1 MLSFKEHIGDDSV
14 SNKNIHEDLEELKS
28 RYGFSGDIYLDDSHR
43 IMYATDASTYREI
56 PIAVT
61 YPKDHNDIR
70 ILVEFAKTHNSS
82 LIPRGAGTSLAGQ
95 VVGSGIVVDISRFMT
110 QILEVNVEEKWVRLQ
125 PGVVLDELNKVL
137 EPDGLFFSPET
148 STSNRCMIGGMV
160 GNNSCGAH
168 SLLYGSTRDHLIS
181 LKTILSDGTAVEF
194 KPIAKE
200 EFIAKCDYLNL
211 EGELYRNIAKIL
223 TDSVNQ
229 KEIEE
234 QFPDKSIHRRNTGY
248 ALDVLM
254 DSEPFTDSNKKF
266 NFSKLL
272 AGSEGTLAFMTEIK
286 LSLDPLPPP
295 VKALI
300 CVHFNSLEDAFY
312 GNLIALKYKPGA
324 IELMDKVLLDLSKE
338 NITQNKNRFFIEGD
352 PAAILIIEFERNTKD
367 EILAIAEKLGSEMGQ
382 AGYGYHFPVI
392 FGEDIPKVWAVRKS
406 GLGLLSNMPGD
417 AKPVSFVEDAAVRPQ
432 DLPKYIEEF
441 KLLLDKYKLD
451 CVYHAHIATGELH
464 LRPVLNLKKKEDV
477 EIYHSLARETA
488 QLIKKYKGS
497 LSGEHGDGRLRSEFI
512 PLMIGERN
520 YVLLKQIKRTWDPE
534 NIFNPSKIV
543 DAPKMNTGLRY
554 KPGQKT
560 KKIET
565 YFDFSKDHG
574 FLRSVEKCNGSGD
587 CRKTELIGG
596 TMCPSYMATRDE
608 FTTTRSR
615 ANMLREVLTK
625 SDEKNPFDSK
635 ELFDVLDLCLSC
647 KACKSECPSNV
658 DMTKLKAEF
667 LQHYYD
673 ANGTPF
679 KVKAIAGISRINELA
694 SKFPMLSNIILGN
707 RLTAG
712 ILKKMMGIA
721 RQRSLPQLYK
731 TTLKAWVIRQSK
743 ANASSSSGKAKVYL
757 FADEFT
763 NYNDTEI
770 GIKAFQILTKLG
782 YQIELPHHL
791 ESGRTY
797 ISKGMIR
804 KAKSIANS
812 NVESLKDKISE
823 EYPLIGIE
831 PSGILTFR
839 DEYPD
844 LVDEKNK
851 SAAKHMASSVLLFD
865 EFIERE
871 IEKGNIT
878 SAQFTDGKKSIK
890 LHGHC
895 HQKAI
900 ASMKPSVSMLTLPKN
915 YTVEEIKSGC
925 CGMAGAFGYE
935 KAHYDL
941 SMKIGELVLFPEVRK
956 SEPEIIIAAPGTS
969 CRQQIKDGTGTKAF
983 HPIEI
988 LFDALNK

>member
-1 MLSFKEHIGDDSV
+1 MLSFVEHKGDDSV
-14 SNKNIHEDLEELKS
+14 SNINIHEDLEELKS
-28 RYGFSGDIYLDDSHR
+28 SFGFTGDINIDDSHR

-56 PIAVT
+56 PIAIA

-70 ILVEFAKTHNSS
+70 ILVEFAKIHNSS

-95 VVGSGIVVDISRFMT
+95 VVGKGIVVDVSRFMT
-110 QILEVNVEEKWVRLQ
+110 NILEINVEEKWVRVE
-125 PGVVLDELNKVL
+125 PGVVLDELNIVL
-137 EPDGLFFSPET
+137 EPDRLFFSPET

-181 LKTILSDGTAVEF
+181 VKTILSDGTVADF
-194 KPIAKE
+194 QPISKE
-200 EFIAKCDYLNL
+200 EFIEKCDLDNL
-211 EGELYRNIAKIL
+211 EGELYRNMAKIL
-223 TDSVNQ
+223 TDVVNQ

-234 QFPDKSIHRRNTGY
+234 QFPDKAIHRRNTGY
-248 ALDVLM
+248 ALDVLL
-254 DSEPFTDSNKKF
+254 DSEPFIESDNKF
-266 NFSKLL
+266 NFCKLL

-300 CVHFNSLEDAFY
+300 CVHCNSLEDALN
-312 GNLIALKYKPGA
+312 GNLIALKYHPGA
-324 IELMDKVLLDLSKE
+324 IELMDKVLMDLSKE
-338 NITQNKNRFFIEGD
+338 NITQNKNRFFIEGE
-352 PAAILIIEFERNTKD
+352 PAAMLIIEFERDTKD
-367 EILAIAEKLGSEMGQ
+367 EILSIAEKLEAELRK
-382 AGYGYHFPVI
+382 AGFGVHFPVI
-392 FGEDIPKVWAVRKS
+392 FGDDIPKVWAVRKS
-406 GLGLLSNMPGD
+406 GLGLLSNIPGD
-417 AKPVSFVEDAAVRPQ
+417 AKPVPFVEDAAVKPQ

-441 KLLLDKYKLD
+441 KLLLDKYQLD

-477 EIYHSLARETA
+477 EVYYQLAEETA
-488 QLIKKYKGS
+488 KLIKKFKGS

-512 PLMIGERN
+512 PLMIGEQN
-520 YVLLKQIKRTWDPE
+520 YIHLKQIKRTWDPE
-534 NIFNPSKIV
+534 NIFNPGKII
-543 DAPKMNTGLRY
+543 DSPKMNSSLRY
-554 KPGQKT
+554 KSGQRT
-560 KKIET
+560 KEIET
-565 YFDFSKDHG
+565 FFDFSKDQG

-587 CRKTELIGG
+587 CRKSEVIGG
-596 TMCPSYMATRDE
+596 IMCPSYMASHDE
-608 FTTTRSR
+608 HTTTRAR
-615 ANMLREVLTK
+615 ANMLREIITQ
-625 SDEKNPFDSK
+625 SDESNPFDSK
-635 ELFDVLDLCLSC
+635 ELFDILDLCLSC
-647 KACKSECPSNV
+647 KGCKSECPSNV

-679 KVKAIAGISRINELA
+679 KVKTIAGISRINKLG
-694 SKFPMLSNIILGN
+694 SIFPMFSNLILGN
-707 RLTAG
+707 KLTSG
-712 ILKKMMGIA
+712 ILKNMLGIA
-721 RQRSLPQLYK
+721 PQRSLPKLYRI
-731 TTLKAWVIRQSK
+731 TLKSWIARQLK
-743 ANASSSSGKAKVYL
+743 NNGLSSGAKGKVYL

-763 NYNDTEI
+763 DYNDTKI
-770 GIKAFQILTKLG
+770 GIKAFQVLTKLG
-782 YQIELPHHL
+782 YQVELPNHI

-812 NVESLKDKISE
+812 NIESLQEVISDKH
-823 EYPLIGIE
+823 PLIGIE

-844 LVDEKNK
+844 LVDGKNK
-851 SAAKHMASSVLLFD
+851 IAAKKIAKFTFLFD

-871 IEKGNIT
+871 IEKENII
-878 SAQFTDGKKSIK
+878 SEQFTDAKKSIK

-900 ASMKPSVSMLTLPKN
+900 ASMKPSITMLTLPIN
-915 YTVEEIKSGC
+915 YKVKEIKSGC

-956 SEPEIIIAAPGTS
+956 SDPDVIIAAPGTS

-988 LFDALNK
+988 LFDALN

>member
-1 MLSFKEHIGDDSV
+1 MLSFKEHKGDDSV
-14 SNKNIHEDLEELKS
+14 SNMNIHEDLEELKS
-28 RYGFSGDIYLDDSHR
+28 RFGFAGDIFIDNSRR

-70 ILVEFAKTHNSS
+70 ILVEFTKTHNTS

-95 VVGSGIVVDISRFMT
+95 VVGSGIVVDVSRFMT
-110 QILEVNVEEKWVRLQ
+110 QIIEVNVAEKWVRLQ

-181 LKTILSDGTAVEF
+181 VKTILSNGSSVEF
-194 KPIAKE
+194 KPLTKE
-200 EFIAKCDYLNL
+200 EFIEKCDYLDL

-223 TDSVNQ
+223 TDPLNQ
-229 KEIEE
+229 QEIEE
-234 QFPDKSIHRRNTGY
+234 QFPEKSIHRRNTGY
-248 ALDVLM
+248 ALDILL
-254 DSEPFTDSNKKF
+254 DSEPFTDSDKKF
-266 NFSKLL
+266 NFCKLL

-300 CVHFNSLEDAFY
+300 CVHCNSLEDALN
-312 GNLIALKYKPGA
+312 GNLIALKYNPGA
-324 IELMDKVLLDLSKE
+324 IELMDKVLMDLSKE

-352 PAAILIIEFERNTKD
+352 PAAMLIIEFERNTKD
-367 EILAIAEKLGSEMGQ
+367 EILAIAEKLEAEMRKS
-382 AGYGYHFPVI
+382 GYGFHFPVI
-392 FGEDIPKVWAVRKS
+392 FGEDIPKVWAVRKA
-406 GLGLLSNMPGD
+406 GLGLLNNMPGD
-417 AKPVSFVEDAAVRPQ
+417 AIPVSFVEDTAVKPE

-464 LRPVLNLKKKEDV
+464 LRPVLNLKQKKDV
-477 EIYHSLARETA
+477 EIYHSLAKETA
-488 QLIKKYKGS
+488 HLVKKYKGS
-497 LSGEHGDGRLRSEFI
+497 FSGEHGDGRMRSEFI
-512 PLMIGERN
+512 PLMIGENN
-520 YVLLKQIKRTWDPE
+520 YILLKQIKRTWDPE
-534 NIFNPSKIV
+534 NIFNPGKIV
-543 DAPKMNTGLRY
+543 DAPKMNTSLRY

-560 KKIET
+560 KEIET
-565 YFDFSKDHG
+565 FFDFSKDQG
-574 FLRSVEKCNGSGD
+574 ILRSVEKCNGSGD
-587 CRKTELIGG
+587 CRKTAIIGG
-596 TMCPSYMATRDE
+596 TMCPSYMASFDE
-608 FTTTRSR
+608 KTTTRAR
-615 ANMLREVLTK
+615 ANMLREILTQ
-625 SDEKNPFDSK
+625 SDKENPFDSQ
-635 ELFDVLDLCLSC
+635 ELYDVLDLCLSC

-679 KVKAIAGISRINELA
+679 KVKAIAGISRINKLGSA
-694 SKFPMLSNIILGN
+694 FPMLSNVFIGSK
-707 RLTAG
+707 LTAG
-712 ILKKMMGIA
+712 ILKSMMGFA
-721 RQRSLPQLYK
+721 PKRNLPKLYK
-731 TTLKAWVIRQSK
+731 TTLKSWMAKQAK
-743 ANASSSSGKAKVYL
+743 TKGLSSSGKGKIYL

-763 NYNDTEI
+763 DYNDTEI
-770 GIKAFQILTKLG
+770 GIKAFQVLTKLG
-782 YQIELPHHL
+782 YEVELPNHK

-797 ISKGMIR
+797 ISKGLIR

-812 NVESLKDKISE
+812 NVESLQGLINDE
-823 EYPLIGIE
+823 HPLIGIE

-851 SAAKHMASSVLLFD
+851 SAAQKIAGSALLFD
-865 EFIERE
+865 EFIEQE
-871 IEKGNIT
+871 IEKGNIKT
-878 SAQFTDGKKSIK
+878 DQFTDVEKSIK

-900 ASMKPSVSMLTLPKN
+900 ASIKPSITMLSLPKN
-915 YTVEEIKSGC
+915 YRVEEIKSGC
-925 CGMAGAFGYE
+925 CGMAGSFGYE
-935 KAHYDL
+935 KEHYDL
-941 SMKIGELVLFPEVRK
+941 SMKIGELVLFPEIRK
-956 SEPEIIIAAPGTS
+956 TKPETIIAAPGTS
-969 CRQQIKDGTGTKAF
+969 CRQQIKDGTGIKAF

-988 LFDALNK
+988 LFDALK